1 MAFLDV
7 EQLTMRFGGLTA
19 VSQVSFSVQKGQIF
33 SVIGPNGAG
42 KTTVF
47 NAITG
52 IYEPTEGSIK
62 LEGRVEAT
70 PFTLLRLLGWLV
82 VGIVTGLAMM
92 LAFVNVDLF
101 WRTTFGGMDRQSLR
115 LDQVVANASGYV
127 SGKLGMAED
136 RGRWRILSPD
146 RATALGTAESE
157 PEARERIVAL
167 ENLLTHANE
176 AVASTRDG
184 KGAILL
190 GSETLLTTDDEAS
203 AADLLAVAR
212 RVEAERTRRRLF
224 AWIGLLSGFTFGF
237 LGAFT
242 VWQRARRAPEVIARG
257 GIARTF
263 QNIRLFHNMTVLE
276 NVLMGRDRFYRGGL
290 IGMAINALGI
300 TPEENRHVQAAGALL
315 RFVGLQAKANMLAKN
330 LPYGDQ
336 RRLEIARA
344 LATEPKLLLLDEPA
358 AGMNPSES
366 ADLMKLIEQIRSKG
380 VTILLIEHHMN
391 IVMAISDRIAV
402 LDHGV
407 KIAEGTPEEVRNN
420 PAVIEAYL
428 GKEEVS

>member
-19 VSQVSFSVQKGQIF
+19 ISQVSFSLERAR
-33 SVIGPNGAG
+33 SSPSSGPMERA
-42 KTTVF
+42 KPPSSTRSPESTSRPK
-47 NAITG
+47 A
-52 IYEPTEGSIK
+52 IK
-62 LEGRVEAT
+62 LQGRVEAT
-70 PFTLLRLLGWLV
+70 PFTGLRLFGWLT
-82 VGIVTGLAMM
+82 VGIITGLAMM

-101 WRTTFGGMDRQSLR
+101 WRATFGGMNGSNFSIAQAAS
-115 LDQVVANASGYV
+115 NASGYL
-127 SGKLGMAED
+127 SGSLGVIEE
-136 RGRWRILSPD
+136 RGRWRVVSPD
-146 RATALGTAESE
+146 RSATLWSAANEVD
-157 PEARERIVAL
+157 ARKHLAAL
-167 ENLLTHANE
+167 EKVVTHANE
-176 AVASTRDG
+176 ATPASREG
-184 KGAILL
+184 KGAIVH
-190 GSETLLTTDDEAS
+190 GGETLIATEDEAT
-203 AADLLAVAR
+203 ATDLLATAK
-212 RVEAERTRRRLF
+212 RVEAERSRRKLF
-224 AWIGLLSGFTFGF
+224 AWIGLLAGFTFGF

-242 VWQRARRAPEVIARG
+242 VWRRARRAPEVIARG

-290 IGMAINALGI
+290 LGMAMNALGI
-300 TPEENRHVQAAGALL
+300 TPEESRNVRVAGDLL
-315 RFVGLQAKANMLAKN
+315 RFVGLQPKANMLAKN

-366 ADLMKLIEQIRSKG
+366 ADLMKLIEQIRSRG
-380 VTILLIEHHMN
+380 ITILLIEHHMN
-391 IVMAISDRIAV
+391 IVMAISDRIVV

-407 KIAEGTPEEVRNN
+407 KIAEGTAEEIRNN